1 MFVHSLYLAS
11 GRGVTANPNEM
22 WLSIQLWDKGVWL
35 KPKSLQR
42 STSFLEREGIR
53 MR

>member
-11 GRGVTANPNEM
+11 GRSVTANPNEKRQ
-22 WLSIQLWDKGVWL
+22 SIELWDKGVWL
-35 KPKSLQR
+35 KPKSFQR
-42 STSFLEREGIR
+42 SAYFLEHEGMR

>member
-22 WLSIQLWDKGVWL
+22 WLSIQLWDKGVWI
-35 KPKSLQR
+35 KPKRFNECNTKHPPL
-42 STSFLEREGIR
+42 G
-53 MR
+53 